1 MLVFGRAEV
10 TLTSPLAPSIRAQKS
25 QSPGLLQDRMESV
38 FKGEEVMKCLW
49 VPGYIYIQE

>member
-25 QSPGLLQDRMESV
+25 QSPGLLQDRVESV

-49 VPGYIYIQE
+49 VPGYIYIPE